1 MRFDA
6 MKNPDGSAIG
16 KLATQSPTRKVR
28 RILDPV
34 TLEYWYWPAEQAT
47 HAEAAE
53 RLGITGALGGDDI
66 VVTAIR
72 DK

>member
-6 MKNPDGSAIG
+6 LKNPDGSAIG
-16 KLATQSPTRKVR
+16 ELARRSPSGKVR
-28 RILDPV
+28 RILDPE
-34 TLEYWYWPAEQAT
+34 TLAYWYWPAEQAT

-53 RLGITGALGGDDI
+53 RLGITDALGGDDI

>member
-1 MRFDA
+1 MSFNA
-6 MKNPDGSAIG
+6 VKNPDGSTIG
-16 KLATQSPTRKVR
+16 KLAAQSPSHKIR
-28 RILDPV
+28 RILDPR
-34 TLEYWYWPAEQAT
+34 TRAYWYWPAEQAT

-53 RLGITGALGGDDI
+53 RLGITGALGEDDI